1 MADKWYNSKIAEGV
15 GIAAVVTS
23 LAFGA
28 ATFMRGCSDALGPTG
43 PSASQIEM
51 ERVKR
56 DYEIQEAD
64 LNGNEIPEKFYSID
78 GKVALVELDGKPVSE
93 LYKK

>member
-15 GIAAVVTS
+15 GIAAIVTS

-28 ATFMRGCSDALGPTG
+28 ATFMRGCSDSLGPS

-56 DYEIQEAD
+56 GYEIQEAD
-64 LNGNEIPEKFYSID
+64 LNGNGIPEKFYSID